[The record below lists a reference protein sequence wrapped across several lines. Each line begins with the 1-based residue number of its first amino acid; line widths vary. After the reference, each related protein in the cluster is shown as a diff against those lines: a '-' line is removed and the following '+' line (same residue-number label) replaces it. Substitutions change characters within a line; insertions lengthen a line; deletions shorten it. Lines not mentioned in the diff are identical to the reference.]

1 MKTTQPSLMRRSLMR
16 GLLLSAA
23 IMLWGHSQHVSAQWS
38 NNGTNVFYNG
48 GNVGIGTNVP
58 GAPLSFGNLNDGRD
72 TADGITW
79 YSPAPTAYGIYRSP
93 GPWSGPNYQQLTFSW
108 QTGVVIDGG
117 SAYGRSG
124 TVLQPNGGK
133 VGIGTTSFPSFTGAT
148 GAWGSLNVLN
158 GVSVM
163 APTTANEIGY
173 DLILPSFRP
182 YGQVN
187 GWSMRFV
194 AASAVGGCCGGSP
207 VPIRSLMFFSDTS
220 NGTAS
225 GNAGINIPLWLE
237 ESGNVIMGT
246 NTGTGYYGGN
256 VGIGTAAPT
265 TKLDVAGQIRS
276 RTGGFMF
283 PDGSVQNTAGTRS
296 ASDLSSGT
304 LPDARFPAVLPSAS
318 GAYLTA
324 LNANSLASG
333 TVATARLGSGTANA
347 TSFLRGDNTWA
358 VPSGGSQWNNG
369 GSNSISYSS
378 GNVGIGTTNPA
389 YGKLQVNK
397 IIRIDD
403 DSGSAAGSDTLAA
416 APGLYLGTSA
426 GGAMFQFNAGGG
438 IDLWQFNNAAWG
450 RTVTYTKGGNVGIG
464 NPSPSTKLHVQG
476 DGRFTGNLTVDGN
489 IAAKYQDVAE
499 WVPSSEQI
507 PSGTVVVLDTTKSNQ
522 VISSTQSYDTR
533 VAGVVSV
540 QPGIALGESGKSK
553 VLVATT
559 GRVLVKVD
567 ATNGPIHIG
576 DLLVTSEIT
585 GVAMKSEPIEVGGR
599 RMHMPGTLIGKALE
613 PLEKGSGKI

>member
-1 MKTTQPSLMRRSLMR
+1 MR
-16 GLLLSAA
+16 GVLLGAA
-23 IMLWGHSQHVSAQWS
+23 IMLSGHSQYVSAQWS
-38 NNGTNVFYNG
+38 TNGTNVFYNG
-48 GNVGIGTNVP
+48 GNVGIGTTSTTPNALLHIKGQNVSYRGQLSLEATDYAQITLYGGVTTGTNIGTQFYFDVANGRTIIQGYNGTNTSVSTVAINP
-58 GAPLSFGNLNDGRD
+58 G
-72 TADGITW
+72 
-79 YSPAPTAYGIYRSP
+79 
-93 GPWSGPNYQQLTFSW
+93 
-108 QTGVVIDGG
+108 
-117 SAYGRSG
+117 
-124 TVLQPNGGK
+124 GGK

-225 GNAGINIPLWLE
+225 GDAGINIPLWLE

-283 PDGSVQNTAGTRS
+283 PDGSVQTIAGTRS

-333 TVATARLGSGTANA
+333 TVATARLGSGTANT

-499 WVPSSEQI
+499 WVSSSEQV

-533 VAGVVSV
+533 VAGVVSA
-540 QPGIALGESGKSK
+540 QPGIALGESGKGK

-576 DLLVTSEIT
+576 DLLVTSDIP
-585 GVAMKSEPIEVGGR
+585 GVAMKSEPISIGNR
-599 RMHMPGTLIGKALE
+599 KFHTPGTLIGKALE
-613 PLEKGSGKI
+613 PLEKGSGKILVLLSLQ